1 MSVERSFSWFKKQP
15 WSNYL
20 LAEGQICV
28 WIQVTGAPVVAV
40 AITELTAGRYSAG
53 RAAERGTSERES
65 AKGYAQTPGN
75 SDTY

>member
-1 MSVERSFSWFKKQP
+1 M
-15 WSNYL
+15 
-20 LAEGQICV
+20 
-28 WIQVTGAPVVAV
+28 TGAPVVAV